1 MPAMLWNEAEVSRVG
16 ELESHVLTMGG
27 MVCARHLIPAG
38 FDSAPLY
45 RGLPDD
51 MCPCEHWCYLV
62 RGRLRYR
69 FADGGELTVEAGEAF
84 HRRGGHLADVQED
97 AELIEFTDA
106 ESYRRKAEHL
116 AHRKERA
123 GE

>member
-1 MPAMLWNEAEVSRVG
+1 MRWDEAEVSRVG
-16 ELESHVLTMGG
+16 GLESQLLDMGE

-45 RGLPDD
+45 QGLPDD

-69 FADGGELTVEAGEAF
+69 FADGGELAVGAGEAF
-84 HRRGGHLADVQED
+84 HLRGGHLADALED
-97 AELIEFTDA
+97 SELIEFTAA
-106 ESYRRKAEHL
+106 EEYRRKAEHL
-116 AHRKERA
+116 DDRHGGAD
-123 GE
+123 G

>member
-1 MPAMLWNEAEVSRVG
+1 MG
-16 ELESHVLTMGG
+16 E

-45 RGLPDD
+45 RGLPGD

-69 FADGGELTVEAGEAF
+69 FADGRRLEVAAGDSF
-84 HRRGGHLADVQED
+84 HVRAGHLADVLED
-97 AELIEFTDA
+97 AELIEFTPR
-106 ESYRRKAEHL
+106 EEYWHKAEHV
-116 AHRKERA
+116 ERRA
-123 GE
+123 R

>member
-1 MPAMLWNEAEVSRVG
+1 METWLLDLG
-16 ELESHVLTMGG
+16 E

-45 RGLPDD
+45 RGLPGD

-69 FADGGELTVEAGEAF
+69 FADGEEREFDAGEAF
-84 HRRGGHLADVQED
+84 HLPAGHLAEVPED
-97 AELIEFTDA
+97 AELIEFTAA
-106 ESYRRKAEHL
+106 EDYRRKAEHL
-116 AHRKERA
+116 ARA
-123 GE
+123 SAQEASHEQR